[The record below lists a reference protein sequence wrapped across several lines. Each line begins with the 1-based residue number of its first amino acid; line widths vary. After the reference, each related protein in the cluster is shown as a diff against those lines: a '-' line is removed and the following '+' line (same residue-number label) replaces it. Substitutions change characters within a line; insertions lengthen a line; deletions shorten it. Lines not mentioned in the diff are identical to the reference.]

1 MTAEL
6 QQSRLGKNR
15 RPGKSSATSIQ
26 LAIRKRIY
34 IASVHVLGTRMVG
47 SSKLMQ
53 GEEMGGLRSRK
64 RRLLEC

>member
-1 MTAEL
+1 MTTEL

-26 LAIRKRIY
+26 LVIQKIIY
-34 IASVHVLGTRMVG
+34 IASVHVLGTHMVG

-53 GEEMGGLRSRK
+53 GKEMEGMRSRK
-64 RRLLEC
+64 QRLCEC